1 MTIENKNMSA
11 RPAGAGVTT
20 GRIGDRPYWVLL
32 VSVILRALHQ
42 IGAAVYLTSFL
53 VSSLPFPRAYL
64 VLAVVSGLALLV
76 TEGMRHRQIYREVS
90 GWGTFIKVAV
100 LGLAYHQFIP
110 QTPAVLGAF
119 ILASLCAHLPKEI
132 RHRLLF

>member
-1 MTIENKNMSA
+1 MKLENNRK
-11 RPAGAGVTT
+11 GVRNGGDGGTT
-20 GRIGDRPYWVLL
+20 GRIGYRPYWVLL

-42 IGAAVYLTSFL
+42 VGAAVYLTSFL
-53 VSSLPFPRAYL
+53 VSSLPFPRIYM

-90 GWGTFIKVAV
+90 GWGTFVKVAV
-100 LGLAYHQFIP
+100 LGLAYHQVVP

-119 ILASLCAHLPKEI
+119 LLASLCAHLPKEI